1 MINTITEIILSILA
15 ILGTILSIIGG
26 LSSKKAKATVSKT
39 QSTLDKFQTAVE
51 KIAPAIRKAE
61 AFKND
66 KIAGKYINK
75 KEIAMHTILDESL
88 KEIAS
93 IEDTLGFVVDDIVL
107 LTKEIHIE

>member
-39 QSTLDKFQTAVE
+39 QSTLDKFQIAVRE
-51 KIAPAIRKAE
+51 IAPAIRKAE

-66 KIAGKYINK
+66 KIDRKVYQQERDCYAH
-75 KEIAMHTILDESL
+75 HTRRESKRNSL
-88 KEIAS
+88 NRGY
-93 IEDTLGFVVDDIVL
+93 TRVRCG
-107 LTKEIHIE
+107 